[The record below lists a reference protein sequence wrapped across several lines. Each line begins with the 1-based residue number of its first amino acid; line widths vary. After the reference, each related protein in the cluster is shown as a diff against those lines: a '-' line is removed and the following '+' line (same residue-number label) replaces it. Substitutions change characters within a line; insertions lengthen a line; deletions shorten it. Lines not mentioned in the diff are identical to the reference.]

1 MKLCN
6 DAGIPSKHMQFF
18 VLIGYD
24 TTPEQ
29 DYYRVMTLWEKY
41 GALPFVMPYNK
52 FDEYQKRFS
61 RWVNHRAIF
70 KTVKWDDYKY

>member
-1 MKLCN
+1 
-6 DAGIPSKHMQFF
+6 MQFF

-29 DYYRVMTLWEKY
+29 DYYRVMMLWEKF

-52 FDEYQKRFS
+52 KDLYQKRFT

-70 KTVKWDDYKY
+70 KSVAWEDYRG